1 MSCREKQIKNIR
13 RALGSHNH
21 VKRQN
26 QQEPSL
32 AGNALSKGKKV
43 PQQNMMQQ
51 APLTQRSNE

>member
-51 APLTQRSNE
+51 APLT